1 MLQRSGR
8 LLIGAALLGAALSG
22 LALAQTDGS
31 AIADKKEDLKEL
43 RGRIESLRKE
53 LSASEE
59 SQADAADQ
67 LRQAERQIS
76 EAQRKLFNL
85 KKEQTRLQNTLRD
98 LNLRSRNYEA
108 TLAQQQAQLEKL
120 LYQQYLQGTPETLH
134 MLLNGDDP
142 NQLTRDLYYFSAIA
156 RTHTELLGD
165 IRSTL
170 KKQKALTEEAKSRA
184 TELASVEEEQKQQHA
199 ELLQQKTERQKI
211 LSQVA
216 SKVRSQK
223 KEISTLQKDE
233 KRLTNLLDR
242 LTKLLAE
249 QARKARTPPRSTSPD
264 APASTP
270 SGPENHHVP
279 TPMTG
284 SGDFARLKGQLRLP
298 VLGQVMGKFGTPR
311 EGTSTW
317 KGLFIRASE
326 GSEVKAIANGQ
337 VVYAEWMRG
346 FGNLLII
353 DHGSG
358 YLTVYGNN
366 DALLKQVGDQVKGGE
381 TVGTVGN
388 SGSNQDSGLYFELRH
403 QGQALDPMKW
413 VSIK

>member
-1 MLQRSGR
+1 MLQQSVR
-8 LLIGAALLGAALSG
+8 LLTGAALLGAALLG
-22 LALAQTDGS
+22 PALAQTDGN

-67 LRQAERQIS
+67 LQKAERQIS

-98 LNLRSRNYEA
+98 LNQRSRNYEA
-108 TLAQQQAQLEKL
+108 TLAQQQTQLEKL

-165 IRSTL
+165 IRNTL

-211 LSQVA
+211 LNQIA

-223 KEISTLQKDE
+223 KEISNLQKDE
-233 KRLTNLLDR
+233 KRLTNLVDR

-249 QARKARTPPRSTSPD
+249 QAKKTKAPPRPSTPD
-264 APASTP
+264 TPGTSP
-270 SGPENHHVP
+270 SGPENRHIP
-279 TPMTG
+279 APGTG
-284 SGDFARLKGQLRLP
+284 SGEFARLKGQLRLP
-298 VLGQVMGKFGTPR
+298 VAGQVIGKFGTPR

-317 KGLFIRASE
+317 KGLFIRANE
-326 GSEVKAIANGQ
+326 GSEVRAIANGQ

-366 DALLKQVGDQVKGGE
+366 DALLKQVGDPVKGGE

>member
-1 MLQRSGR
+1 M
-8 LLIGAALLGAALSG
+8 IGAALLGVALSG
-22 LALAQTDGS
+22 LALAQTEGN

-67 LRQAERQIS
+67 LQKAERQIS

-108 TLAQQQAQLEKL
+108 TLTQQQAQLEKL

-156 RTHTELLGD
+156 RTHTELLSD
-165 IRSTL
+165 IRGTL
-170 KKQKALTEEAKSRA
+170 KKQKALTAEAKSRA

-211 LSQVA
+211 LNQIA

-233 KRLTNLLDR
+233 KRLTNLVDR

-249 QARKARTPPRSTSPD
+249 QAKKARTPPRPPPTAPDKPST
-264 APASTP
+264 TP

-279 TPMTG
+279 APGTG
-284 SGDFARLKGQLRLP
+284 SGEFARLKGQLRLP
-298 VLGQVMGKFGTPR
+298 VAGQVMGKFGTPR

-326 GSEVKAIANGQ
+326 GSEVKSIANGQ
-337 VVYAEWMRG
+337 VVYADWMRG

-366 DALLKQVGDQVKGGE
+366 DALLKQVGDHVKGGE